1 MVDISFQQFRMLRRA
16 KSTPILTG
24 SLSLNEEAICD
35 YLCEMGFLKA
45 SFDIDVDKEQLDFT
59 QYSITQAGE
68 AQLYAFVSAF
78 HKWWIS
84 VVIALISL
92 VVSIIALSR

>member
-1 MVDISFQQFRMLRRA
+1 MVDISFQQFRMLRHA
-16 KSTPILTG
+16 KSAPILTD

-35 YLCEMGFLKA
+35 YLCEMGFLKV
-45 SFDIDVDKEQLDFT
+45 SFDVDVNKEQLNFT